1 MIEKLIRWTKDRRA
15 TINGVLVIAF
25 FRSLLYSTICME
37 PSLSLRMVGI
47 TVDLRRYLPKKTTSS
62 ICNLSG
68 MEMPIVELY
77 DVESFE
83 VTFNR
88 VKREMDSLKNN
99 LQGISSAARME
110 LMAKTGL
117 SALREKLNSSMK
129 KRFK

>member
-1 MIEKLIRWTKDRRA
+1 
-15 TINGVLVIAF
+15 
-25 FRSLLYSTICME
+25 
-37 PSLSLRMVGI
+37 
-47 TVDLRRYLPKKTTSS
+47 
-62 ICNLSG
+62 